1 MLSHRAG
8 INVSFRDHEVLSDH
22 SALEICLVFA
32 GFVGPVSG
40 HNPLSPSRLLRPG
53 TVGNTAVQQLIAM
66 LCGGGVVFV
75 QIQS

>member
-32 GFVGPVSG
+32 GFVGPVS
-40 HNPLSPSRLLRPG
+40 RLLRPG